1 MNGPE
6 DEQKKRASRPLL
18 SFAGRPD
25 PEGVRE
31 ARPPVARSRRDEEAE
46 RHRLAHARRMAELE
60 RHMAKPEPEEPAPED
75 SARTADVARSEQE
88 ARIHEEMA
96 AVEAELHARLQAG
109 ENSSPPSQPAAPAYH
124 AEEPPARYRQ
134 DEPRRNDRAGE
145 ADYRDEEW
153 KPLVDPRAVFDS
165 VRRSRNL
172 ILATT
177 LLGLGLGVA
186 YALSVPKMYVSTAD
200 LMVDPRD
207 IKVVGNDLTPGQ
219 LPTDASLAIAE
230 SQARLVD
237 SGSVLTKVIDR
248 AGLARDPEFNGTLK
262 PGGIA
267 GFFASIRNALSGN
280 GAEDATALETRV
292 LDNLRRSL
300 TISRDA
306 KSFIFSI
313 SVKTRDPEK
322 SAYIANT
329 IGDVFQQQLG
339 SIQSD
344 AAKRASDALSARL
357 ADLRSGVE
365 KAESAVEKYKAEHDL
380 VDIQG
385 KLIADDDIA
394 NLNNQLSATRA
405 ETIRLNARAESLK
418 GMTADSL
425 FTSGLPEGLRS
436 GAITA
441 LRSQYA
447 AARQQA
453 DGLATKLGPRHPQL
467 IQLQSQV
474 EGLRREVEAELN
486 RIRASIQV
494 DLRRSV
500 QQEQDLAAR
509 LAQLKVQHAG
519 NNEELVKLR
528 ELEREASA
536 KRSVYEAFLL
546 RTRETGEQEGIN
558 TANVR
563 VISAARPA
571 LESAGPSRRNIV
583 LAALLLGLFAGLGIA
598 ILRGIYASLMG
609 GAPEPTYAPAT
620 RRPDPDPQPP
630 APTGGDGT
638 PRRPASPVREPEPE
652 PGESRLAAAVRRARE
667 GRAEDETEAPYAYDV
682 LSVGDDAS
690 RETVTQ
696 DEGRLIP
703 FPQARRAEIEEL
715 REAIADIRAVIAHY
729 RR

>member
-60 RHMAKPEPEEPAPED
+60 RHMAEPEPEEPAPED

-96 AVEAELHARLQAG
+96 AVEAELRARLQAG

-124 AEEPPARYRQ
+124 AEEPPAGYRQ

-682 LSVGDDAS
+682 LSFGDDAS